1 MPSLPVAARV
11 AALCVVVAL
20 TNTAI
25 TRAQVPTV
33 PVGTR
38 VRIDVGLPN
47 QELVG
52 KVEFQAA
59 DIIAVETNGGTLS
72 VPVSVV
78 KRIDVSAGRSHSN
91 GARRGFAI
99 GALGLG
105 GTVAGFLV
113 VDHFAWD
120 ANNCAG
126 DECIDALAFAPI
138 LVPLAAMVGGFAG
151 GVIGI
156 LAGSEQWYGM
166 YAATPRVSI
175 APQRHGVTNIG
186 LSLPF

>member
-78 KRIDVSAGRSHSN
+78 KRIDVSAGRSYPI
-91 GARRGFAI
+91 GAARGMKI

-105 GTVAGFLV
+105 GTVAFLLIASHFISK
-113 VDHFAWD
+113 VDK
-120 ANNCAG
+120 CAG
-126 DECIDALAFAPI
+126 ECIDALAFAPT
-138 LVPLAAMVGGFAG
+138 LVPAGVVVGGVAG
-151 GVIGI
+151 GVIGV
-156 LAGSEQWYGM
+156 LGAAEQWSGLYF
-166 YAATPRVSI
+166 APPRVSLLPRRI
-175 APQRHGVTNIG
+175 GGTTVG
-186 LSLPF
+186 LSLRF